1 MRLAWPP
8 PNDLIASALI
18 SLLALALAN
27 LSPESVQ
34 ETGSILAL
42 GLVILVPGY
51 LIVLFRFPANRD
63 LELSKRIILC
73 LGLSALLAG
82 LVSLVLMLTPRG
94 LQPASL
100 ATILSLLAI
109 FLNAI
114 SYIRFSTQ
122 PRKRGLVSRSRRGNP
137 LTKIL
142 SGIPGVRIRGRRRR
156 TAFLPLALVAV
167 LFVAAIAFAVSLN
180 HGSSGE
186 GATSLEV
193 FWPREALNSQSEP
206 LKTGS
211 ELEAIARIIN
221 DEKSSTN
228 YTLRLLLNN
237 STLFTKDLNL
247 GYNETWQGR
256 LGFTLGGSPGLQR
269 LEMQLFR
276 EGDFSTPYREEN
288 LGVNLI
294 GDASSNLSQNES
306 QNETQNINQN
316 NSGESSNRTYVA
328 NSSEINAINNSSPV
342 ILEEKSKV
350 TVLSAGGTSPS
361 IASGSAAGTQSQSQS
376 QSKSESQ
383 STPSAVPGQ
392 SSGASSDT
400 STSTNSASSAGSTSE
415 AVTKPE
421 SEALSA
427 TKDTTISGKQ
437 STDIGAQNPGLQL
450 NNSTNESTKSSSAPT
465 LSNTTFFVQ
474 PATTP
479 ESITSPES
487 SKPPESTGSLDFAPP
502 GGSTKNVSDKSNLS
516 DQSRADRIERP
527 QENLSPNLPPKLA
540 GLTADKTNPVLGGI
554 VQWTANATDPESDR
568 IYYKFLENGVVVND
582 WAPSNSWIWNTSTAA
597 PGDHKITVL
606 ARDAKH
612 SALDSF
618 DDSMNSSIT
627 ITAPNRPPVL
637 KSLLPDKQGPLE
649 KGTTV
654 FWKAVAL
661 DPDNDRILYRF
672 LVNDKEAR
680 KWSKSNSWS
689 WSTQNLQ
696 AGDYQITVLARDGRH
711 ASEDSFDSIMNAT
724 LTLSDP
730 NHAPV
735 LDELKADMDSPRAR
749 GAVITWTASGTDPD
763 GDRVYYKFLAN
774 DREVTDWSPS
784 NSWVWN
790 TSASGPG
797 DYKISVQARDG
808 RHAGAAS
815 SDSELVR
822 AFTITSP
829 NPISNPISNPIP
841 NQIPLVQEL
850 NPDMISPQTA
860 GVVITWTAKATD
872 PGGDKI
878 YYRFLAND
886 KEVTGWS
893 PSNSWIWNTSEAKPG
908 DYKIGVQARDG
919 RHASEDSFDSSK
931 NATFA
936 LQASNQPPILKSL
949 KADNSSPEVQGAVV
963 FWKAVALDSDG
974 DPVLYKFQVNG
985 RDMNRWS
992 KSDNW
997 RWSTKDL
1004 PAGDYKIR
1012 VLARDGRHAPEDSF
1026 DSALETAFALTT
1038 EIDQQIDLLMNQR
1051 GTKSPAEKD
1060 YHSSDIQVAVANDT
1074 NSKAIL
1080 GKAAESSGDIGI
1092 EKTDT
1097 PRKLG

>member
-1 MRLAWPP
+1 LRLAWPP
-8 PNDLIASALI
+8 PVHLIASALI

-34 ETGSILAL
+34 EVSSLLAL
-42 GLVILVPGY
+42 ALVILVPGY

-73 LGLSALLAG
+73 LGLSVLLAG
-82 LVSLVLMLTPRG
+82 LVSLILMLTPRG

-109 FLNAI
+109 FLGAI

-122 PRKRGLVSRSRRGNP
+122 PRKRGFVSRSRRGN
-137 LTKIL
+137 LSTKIL
-142 SGIPGVRIRGRRRR
+142 SSIPGVRIRGRRRR
-156 TAFLPLALVAV
+156 TAFILLAFAAV
-167 LFVAAIAFAVSLN
+167 LFVAAVAFAVSLN
-180 HGSSGE
+180 HASSGE

-206 LKTGS
+206 LKIGS
-211 ELEAIARIIN
+211 ELEAIAKIIN
-221 DEKSSTN
+221 GEKSSAN
-228 YTLRLLLNN
+228 YTLKLKLNN
-237 STLFTKDLNL
+237 STLFTKNLNL
-247 GYNETWQGR
+247 GHNETWQGR
-256 LGFTLGGSPGLQR
+256 LGFTLSESPGLQR
-269 LEMQLFR
+269 LDLQLFK
-276 EGDFSTPYREEN
+276 EWDFSKPYREEH
-288 LGVNLI
+288 LGVNLL

-306 QNETQNINQN
+306 QNESQNTYQN
-316 NSGESSNRTYVA
+316 NSGESSNRISVT
-328 NSSEINAINNSSPV
+328 NSAKINVTENSSPV
-342 ILEEKSKV
+342 ILEENSKV
-350 TVLSAGGTSPS
+350 TVLSAGETRSS
-361 IASGSAAGTQSQSQS
+361 SASGSAAGTRS
-376 QSKSESQ
+376 QSKSQPQSQSQ
-383 STPSAVPGQ
+383 STPSAVPSQ

-400 STSTNSASSAGSTSE
+400 STSSASGAGSTSKT
-415 AVTKPE
+415 VTTPVVDT
-421 SEALSA
+421 LSA
-427 TKDTTISGKQ
+427 AKNITIASQFADKG
-437 STDIGAQNPGLQL
+437 TQNAGLQG

-465 LSNTTFFVQ
+465 LSNTTFFAQSV
-474 PATTP
+474 TSP

-487 SKPPESTGSLDFAPP
+487 SKPPESTGSLDSAPP

-527 QENLSPNLPPKLA
+527 LENLSHNLPPKLG
-540 GLTADKTNPVLGGI
+540 GLIADKINPVLGGT
-554 VQWTANATDPESDR
+554 VQWTANATDPDSDK

-582 WAPSNSWIWNTSTAA
+582 WALSNSWIWNTSTAR

-606 ARDAKH
+606 ARDGKH

-618 DDSMNSSIT
+618 DDSMNASIT
-627 ITAPNRPPVL
+627 ITAPNQPPVL
-637 KSLLPDKQGPLE
+637 KSLLPDKQGPQEL
-649 KGTTV
+649 GTTV
-654 FWKAVAL
+654 FWKAMAL
-661 DPDNDRILYRF
+661 DPENDKTLYRF

-689 WSTQNLQ
+689 WATQNLQ
-696 AGDYQITVLARDGRH
+696 AGDYQITVQARDGRH

-784 NSWVWN
+784 NSWTWN

-797 DYKISVQARDG
+797 DYKIRVLARDG
-808 RHAGAAS
+808 LHAGAAS

-829 NPISNPISNPIP
+829 NPISNPI
-841 NQIPLVQEL
+841 PLVQEL

-860 GVVITWTAKATD
+860 GVVITWTARATD
-872 PGGDKI
+872 PDGDKI
-878 YYRFLAND
+878 YYRFLANE

-893 PSNSWIWNTSEAKPG
+893 PSNSWIWNTSAVAPG

-931 NATFA
+931 NATFV

-949 KADNSSPEVQGAVV
+949 KADNSSPQVQGAVV
-963 FWKAVALDSDG
+963 LWKAVALDSDG

-992 KSDNW
+992 ESDNW

-1080 GKAAESSGDIGI
+1080 GKSSGDLGI

>member
-1 MRLAWPP
+1 VH
-8 PNDLIASALI
+8 LIASALI

-34 ETGSILAL
+34 ETGSLLAL
-42 GLVILVPGY
+42 ALVILVPGY

-63 LELSKRIILC
+63 LELSRRIILC

-122 PRKRGLVSRSRRGNP
+122 PRKGLVSRSRRGNP

-156 TAFLPLALVAV
+156 TPFLPLALVAV

-186 GATSLEV
+186 GTTSLEV

-206 LKTGS
+206 LKMGG

-221 DEKSSTN
+221 GEKSSTN
-228 YTLRLLLNN
+228 YTLKLKLNN

-276 EGDFSTPYREEN
+276 EGDFSKPYREVN

-306 QNETQNINQN
+306 QNETQNIRQN

-328 NSSEINAINNSSPV
+328 NSSEINAIENSSPV

-361 IASGSAAGTQSQSQS
+361 IASGSAAGTQSQSKS

-392 SSGASSDT
+392 GSGASSDT
-400 STSTNSASSAGSTSE
+400 STSTSNAGSTSE

-427 TKDTTISGKQ
+427 TKDTTISGNQ
-437 STDIGAQNPGLQL
+437 SADIGAQNSGLQL
-450 NNSTNESTKSSSAPT
+450 NNSTNESTKLSSAPT
-465 LSNTTFFVQ
+465 LSNTTFFAQ

-487 SKPPESTGSLDFAPP
+487 SKPPESTGSLHSAPP
-502 GGSTKNVSDKSNLS
+502 AGSTKNVSDGNNRS
-516 DQSRADRIERP
+516 DQSSTDRIERP
-527 QENLSPNLPPKLA
+527 QENLSPNLPPKLVE
-540 GLTADKTNPVLGGI
+540 LTADKTNPVLGGI

-568 IYYKFLENGVVVND
+568 IYYKFLENGIVVND

-606 ARDAKH
+606 ARDGKH

-618 DDSMNSSIT
+618 DDSMNASIT

-637 KSLLPDKQGPLE
+637 KSLLPDKQGSLE

-689 WSTQNLQ
+689 WATQNLQ

-735 LDELKADMDSPRAR
+735 LNELKADMDSPRAR
-749 GAVITWTASGTDPD
+749 GAVITWTARATDPD

-774 DREVTDWSPS
+774 DREVTDWSPF

-815 SDSELVR
+815 YDSEVVR

-829 NPISNPISNPIP
+829 NPISNS
-841 NQIPLVQEL
+841 IPLVQEL

-893 PSNSWIWNTSEAKPG
+893 PSNSWIWNTSAVKPG

-949 KADNSSPEVQGAVV
+949 EADNSSPQVQGAVV

-1080 GKAAESSGDIGI
+1080 GKEAESSGDIGI

>member
-1 MRLAWPP
+1 
-8 PNDLIASALI
+8 
-18 SLLALALAN
+18 
-27 LSPESVQ
+27 
-34 ETGSILAL
+34 
-42 GLVILVPGY
+42 
-51 LIVLFRFPANRD
+51 
-63 LELSKRIILC
+63 
-73 LGLSALLAG
+73 
-82 LVSLVLMLTPRG
+82 
-94 LQPASL
+94 
-100 ATILSLLAI
+100 
-109 FLNAI
+109 
-114 SYIRFSTQ
+114 
-122 PRKRGLVSRSRRGNP
+122 
-137 LTKIL
+137 
-142 SGIPGVRIRGRRRR
+142 
-156 TAFLPLALVAV
+156 
-167 LFVAAIAFAVSLN
+167 
-180 HGSSGE
+180 
-186 GATSLEV
+186 
-193 FWPREALNSQSEP
+193 
-206 LKTGS
+206 
-211 ELEAIARIIN
+211 
-221 DEKSSTN
+221 
-228 YTLRLLLNN
+228 
-237 STLFTKDLNL
+237 
-247 GYNETWQGR
+247 
-256 LGFTLGGSPGLQR
+256 
-269 LEMQLFR
+269 
-276 EGDFSTPYREEN
+276 
-288 LGVNLI
+288 
-294 GDASSNLSQNES
+294 
-306 QNETQNINQN
+306 
-316 NSGESSNRTYVA
+316 
-328 NSSEINAINNSSPV
+328 
-342 ILEEKSKV
+342 
-350 TVLSAGGTSPS
+350 
-361 IASGSAAGTQSQSQS
+361 
-376 QSKSESQ
+376 
-383 STPSAVPGQ
+383 
-392 SSGASSDT
+392 
-400 STSTNSASSAGSTSE
+400 
-415 AVTKPE
+415 
-421 SEALSA
+421 
-427 TKDTTISGKQ
+427 
-437 STDIGAQNPGLQL
+437 
-450 NNSTNESTKSSSAPT
+450 
-465 LSNTTFFVQ
+465 
-474 PATTP
+474 
-479 ESITSPES
+479 
-487 SKPPESTGSLDFAPP
+487 
-502 GGSTKNVSDKSNLS
+502 
-516 DQSRADRIERP
+516 
-527 QENLSPNLPPKLA
+527 
-540 GLTADKTNPVLGGI
+540 
-554 VQWTANATDPESDR
+554 
-568 IYYKFLENGVVVND
+568 
-582 WAPSNSWIWNTSTAA
+582 
-597 PGDHKITVL
+597 
-606 ARDAKH
+606 
-612 SALDSF
+612 
-618 DDSMNSSIT
+618 
-627 ITAPNRPPVL
+627 
-637 KSLLPDKQGPLE
+637 
-649 KGTTV
+649 
-654 FWKAVAL
+654 VAL

-680 KWSKSNSWS
+680 KWSKSSSWS
-689 WSTQNLQ
+689 WATQNLQ

-724 LTLSDP
+724 LILSDP

-735 LDELKADMDSPRAR
+735 LNELKADMDSPRAR
-749 GAVITWTASGTDPD
+749 GAIITWTASGADPD

-893 PSNSWIWNTSEAKPG
+893 PSNSWIWNTSAVNPG

-931 NATFA
+931 NASFA

-985 RDMNRWS
+985 KDMNRWS

-1004 PAGDYKIR
+1004 PAGTYKIR

-1060 YHSSDIQVAVANDT
+1060 YHSSDIQVDVANNT

>member
-1 MRLAWPP
+1 M
-8 PNDLIASALI
+8 NLIASALI

-34 ETGSILAL
+34 ETASFLAL

-114 SYIRFSTQ
+114 SYIRFSTE
-122 PRKRGLVSRSRRGNP
+122 PRKRGSVSRSRRGNP
-137 LTKIL
+137 LTKIF

-156 TAFLPLALVAV
+156 TAFLPLALIAI
-167 LFVAAIAFAVSLN
+167 LFVAAIAFAVILN

-211 ELEAIARIIN
+211 DLEAIAKIIN
-221 DEKSSTN
+221 GEKSSTN
-228 YTLRLLLNN
+228 YTLKLLLNN
-237 STLFTKDLNL
+237 STIFTKNLNL
-247 GYNETWQGR
+247 GHNETWQGR
-256 LGFTLGGSPGLQR
+256 LGFTLSESPGLQR
-269 LEMQLFR
+269 LDLQLFK
-276 EGDFSTPYREEN
+276 EGDFSKPYREEH
-288 LGVNLI
+288 LGVNLLA
-294 GDASSNLSQNES
+294 DASSNLSQN
-306 QNETQNINQN
+306 TYQN
-316 NSGESSNRTYVA
+316 NSDESSNRTSVT
-328 NSSEINAINNSSPV
+328 NSAKINVTENSSPV

-350 TVLSAGGTSPS
+350 TVLSVGETRSS
-361 IASGSAAGTQSQSQS
+361 SASGSTAGTKSQ
-376 QSKSESQ
+376 SQ
-383 STPSAVPGQ
+383 STPSASSSQ
-392 SSGASSDT
+392 STAQSAKVSS
-400 STSTNSASSAGSTSE
+400 SVGSSAGSASSISE
-415 AVTKPE
+415 TVTKPE
-421 SEALSA
+421 SETLSA
-427 TKDTTISGKQ
+427 AKDTTISGNQ
-437 STDIGAQNPGLQL
+437 SADIGVQNPGLQG
-450 NNSTNESTKSSSAPT
+450 NNSTNESTKLSSAPT
-465 LSNTTFFVQ
+465 LSNATFFAKS
-474 PATTP
+474 ATST
-479 ESITSPES
+479 ELIKSPES
-487 SKPPESTGSLDFAPP
+487 SKPPESTGSLDS
-502 GGSTKNVSDKSNLS
+502 STPSASTQNVSDKSQLS
-516 DQSRADRIERP
+516 DQSRADGIERP
-527 QENLSPNLPPKLA
+527 LENPSPNLPPKLG
-540 GLTADKTNPVLGGI
+540 GLVADKTYPVLGSI
-554 VQWTANATDPESDR
+554 VQWTANATDPDIDT
-568 IYYKFLENGVVVND
+568 IYYKFLENGSAVTD
-582 WAPSNSWIWNTSTAA
+582 WALSNSWIWNTSAA
-597 PGDHKITVL
+597 RPGDHKITVL
-606 ARDAKH
+606 ARDGKH
-612 SALDSF
+612 SAVDSF
-618 DDSMNSSIT
+618 DDSMNASIT
-627 ITAPNRPPVL
+627 ITALNQPPAL
-637 KSLLPDKQGPLE
+637 KSLLPDKQGPQE

-689 WSTQNLQ
+689 WATQNLQ

-711 ASEDSFDSIMNAT
+711 ASEDSFDSMLNAT
-724 LTLSDP
+724 LILLDP

-735 LDELKADMDSPRAR
+735 LNDLKADMDSPRAR
-749 GAVITWTASGTDPD
+749 GAVITWTARGTDPD
-763 GDRVYYKFLAN
+763 GDRVYYKFLVN
-774 DREVTDWSPS
+774 DKEVTDWSPS
-784 NSWVWN
+784 NSWTWN

-815 SDSELVR
+815 SDSEVVR

-829 NPISNPISNPIP
+829 NPISNK
-841 NQIPLVQEL
+841 IPLVQEL
-850 NPDMISPQTA
+850 KPDMISPQTT

-893 PSNSWIWNTSEAKPG
+893 PSNSWIWNTSGAGPG

-949 KADNSSPEVQGAVV
+949 KADNSSPQVQGAVV
-963 FWKAVALDSDG
+963 LWKAVALDSDG

-992 KSDNW
+992 ESDSW

-1026 DSALETAFALTT
+1026 DSALETVFALTT
-1038 EIDQQIDLLMNQR
+1038 EIDLQIDLLLKQR
-1051 GTKSPAEKD
+1051 GTKSSAEKD

-1080 GKAAESSGDIGI
+1080 GKSGGDIGL